1 MCEAA
6 GSSAFVTAQSLV
18 EVSRYDEKL
27 PSIPESNRSCA
38 RGFKVYVGSKAHHT
52 RMSCLNLCWCL

>member
-18 EVSRYDEKL
+18 EVSKNDEKL
-27 PSIPESNRSCA
+27 PYS
-38 RGFKVYVGSKAHHT
+38 
-52 RMSCLNLCWCL
+52 